1 MSWTNA
7 YSVEQIGSF
16 LKQARR
22 EKGYTQDELAELIGV
37 SHATLSA
44 LENGK
49 NVSSHVLMRALNTL
63 GLRLIVL
70 PKNASARVEE
80 AL

>member
-1 MSWTNA
+1 MNWINA
-7 YSVEQIGSF
+7 YSIEEIGAF
-16 LKQARR
+16 LKRARR
-22 EKGYTQDELAELIGV
+22 EKGYTQDEFAELIGV
-37 SHATLSA
+37 SHATLSS

-63 GLRLIVL
+63 GMRLIVL
-70 PKNASARVEE
+70 PKDADAEIGG